1 MSELL
6 NEHLKILKKDR
17 HLLKLVVNKLFVF
30 GDLMK
35 SLKDVDSSTG
45 NINCPFHEAEGYGEN
60 NSQSAKVYYNEELN
74 INTITCFTRK
84 RSYTCFNFIEMVL
97 EVNPYEYLIA
107 NKDMSKV
114 LEIVDAVTKGYINFN
129 NEILENRT
137 IYVDNLFE
145 EVDCDIVD
153 YIERLY
159 VDK

>member
-60 NSQSAKVYYNEELN
+60 TSQSAKVYYNEELN